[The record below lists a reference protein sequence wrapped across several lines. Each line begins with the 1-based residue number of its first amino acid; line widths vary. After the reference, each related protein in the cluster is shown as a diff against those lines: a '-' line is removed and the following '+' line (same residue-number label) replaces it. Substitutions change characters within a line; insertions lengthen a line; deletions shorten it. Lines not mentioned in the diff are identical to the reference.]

1 MNFFNFWRKF
11 FKIRMIHGDYYLS
24 QLIVNLKTLKK
35 GGYDKIG
42 EGNFGTV
49 IKGTFPSRRNQPEIP
64 CAIKILKYTEF
75 TDEVQER
82 FYREIGCQASLKHET
97 ILPLLGCSIQI
108 MKKGDYAIVT
118 EFMEKGS
125 LSKLI
130 ADAERGAAPQ
140 DWETI
145 KAINIFGIAAGMAF
159 VHKSKI
165 IHRDL
170 KTDNIMLDDNYHP
183 KIADFGFSKI
193 FEEGTQDQIN
203 MTRKV
208 GTPICM
214 APEILLGKNYGNKA
228 DVFSYAMILYELFTQ
243 RKPWSDKPGFKEK
256 KFDLVAYIEK
266 RQRPTIHSNEIP
278 DSFKDLIEQCWATE
292 PDDRPSFIEIV
303 QKLDEN
309 KEDYFNFEVIDE
321 EKFLDYIE
329 LAKKGLN

>member
-1 MNFFNFWRKF
+1 
-11 FKIRMIHGDYYLS
+11 MIPGGLFLS
-24 QLIVNLKTLKK
+24 KLIVNLKTLMK
-35 GGYDKIG
+35 GGGFKIG

-49 IKGTFPSRRNQPEIP
+49 IKGTFPSSKNQPEIP
-64 CAIKILKYTEF
+64 CAIKIMKYTEF
-75 TDEVQER
+75 TDDEQER

-125 LSKLI
+125 LSNLI
-130 ADAERGAAPQ
+130 AEAERGNAPK

-159 VHKSKI
+159 VHKSNI

-170 KTDNIMLDDNYHP
+170 KTDNIMLDENYHP

-203 MTRKV
+203 MTKKV

-214 APEILLGKNYGNKA
+214 APEVLLGKNYGNKS
-228 DVFSYAMILYELFTQ
+228 DVFSYAMILYELLTQ
-243 RKPWSDKPGFKEK
+243 RKPWSDRPGFKEK
-256 KFDLVAYIEK
+256 KFNLIEYIEN
-266 RQRPTIHSNEIP
+266 RQRPTIHLNEIS

-292 PDDRPSFIEIV
+292 PEDRPSFIEIV

-309 KEDYFNFEVIDE
+309 KEDYFDLDEIDE